1 MISTPS
7 KQLRAVG
14 LSAIANLTLAIVVM
28 AGQQPATAGAYTA
41 AQATRGRAVYDAAC
55 ASCHGAALQ
64 GVFEAPALA
73 GPTFVSAWRT
83 RTTRELLDFVQT
95 RMPPVAP
102 GSLGERGNLDVIAYL
117 LQANGAVPGPDP
129 LIATAT
135 ATITSIATGQP
146 ARLPPAAQ
154 ASAADGRREMPRR
167 HTVTGEVQ
175 HYAPVT
181 DAMLGNPDPGD
192 WLMVRRNYQ
201 AWSYSPL
208 AQITPENV
216 RELELVWV
224 WSMNEGGRNQPT
236 PMVHDGT
243 MFLANVGHIVQA
255 LDARTGDLIWEH
267 QVGGAPVGA
276 QSATRSLALYQDKVF
291 LATHDARVIALAA
304 RTGDVVW
311 ETTVA
316 DSTKGYM
323 MTSGPIIVGGRVIQ
337 GMTGCQRFTEQGCFI
352 SAYDTATG
360 TQLWTF
366 RTTAGES
373 QPGGGTWGNLPD
385 YRRAGGDP
393 WITGSYDPELNL
405 MFWGTAQAKPF
416 LAAARGMTTD
426 DAALYTN
433 STVALRPEDGSLA
446 WYFQHVPGESLDL
459 DEAYERVLVDVD
471 DRKLL
476 FTIGKHGILWKLD
489 RTTGEF
495 LDFKETV
502 FQNIFKDIDKTTGR
516 VTYRDDIANAQI
528 GETLSVC
535 PATSGG
541 HTRDGMAYHPGAG
554 LLVIPLNQACME
566 FTGRPVQP
574 GLDEGGHGGA
584 VGRLFEMPGTDGKLG
599 KLAAFDV
606 RTMQQV
612 WSIEQQAQFTASAL
626 TTAGALVFVG
636 DQDRNLR
643 ALDVKTGNVLWQ
655 VRLGTS
661 VQGSLVSFS
670 VDGTQYIAVPT
681 GVGGGS
687 ARRIGQRLATDVHH
701 PTHGSAVYVFA
712 LRDSASVRD

>member
-1 MISTPS
+1 M
-7 KQLRAVG
+7 
-14 LSAIANLTLAIVVM
+14 
-28 AGQQPATAGAYTA
+28 
-41 AQATRGRAVYDAAC
+41 
-55 ASCHGAALQ
+55 Q

-73 GPTFVSAWRT
+73 GPTFVGAWRT

-102 GSLGERGNLDVIAYL
+102 GSLGEQGNLDAIAYL
-117 LQANGAVPGPDP
+117 LQANGAIPGPAP

-135 ATITSIATGQP
+135 GIIGSIATGQP
-146 ARLPPAAQ
+146 GGPPPAAQ
-154 ASAADGRREMPRR
+154 ASAAADGPREVPRR

-175 HYAPVT
+175 IYAPVT

-192 WLMVRRNYQ
+192 WLLVRRNYQ

-224 WSMNEGGRNQPT
+224 WTMNEGGRNQPT
-236 PMVHDGT
+236 PIVHDGT

-255 LDARTGDLIWEH
+255 LDARTGDLIWDH
-267 QVGGAPVGA
+267 HVGGAAVGQ
-276 QSATRSLALYQDKVF
+276 QSATRSLALYEDKVF

-311 ETTVA
+311 EATVA

-323 MTSGPIIVGGRVIQ
+323 MTSGPIIVGRRVAQ

-360 TQLWTF
+360 TQLWKF

-373 QPGGGTWGNLPD
+373 QPGGGIWGNLPD

-393 WITGSYDPELNL
+393 WITGRYDPELNL

-416 LAAARGMTTD
+416 LAAARGLTTD

-433 STVALRPEDGSLA
+433 STVAIRPEDGSLA

-459 DEAYERVLVDVD
+459 DEAFERVLVDVD

-476 FTIGKHGILWKLD
+476 FTIGTHGILWKLD

-502 FQNIFKDIDKTTGR
+502 YQDIFKDIDKTTGR

-541 HTRDGMAYHPGAG
+541 HTRDAMAYHSGAG

-566 FTGRPVQP
+566 FAGRPVEP

-584 VGRLFEMPGTDGKLG
+584 VGTLVEMPGSDGKLG

-612 WSIEQQAQFTASAL
+612 WSIEQQAQCTASAL

-661 VQGSLVSFS
+661 AQGSLVSFS
-670 VDGTQYIAVPT
+670 AGGTQYIAVPT

-701 PTHGSAVYVFA
+701 PAHGSAIYVFA
-712 LRDSASVRD
+712 LRDSASVRN